1 MPVTLFLASQ
11 SDREFASPIL
21 ATLKECDVEVDTII
35 ASAHKVPEKVL
46 EHMKCMNTSKEPLVI
61 ITCVGKSN
69 GLSGLV
75 AGSTLYPVIACPMF
89 KDKHDYLIN
98 IHSTLQMPS
107 EIPVLT
113 VLDPVNAALA
123 AVRILAVHDAKLR
136 KKLDQRMQKMKEAY

>member
-21 ATLKECDVEVDTII
+21 ATLKEFDVEVDTII

-46 EHMKCMNTSKEPLVI
+46 EHMKHLNTSREPLVI

-75 AGSTLYPVIACPMF
+75 AGSTLYPVIACPVF

-98 IHSTLQMPS
+98 IHSTIQMPS

-123 AVRILAVHDAKLR
+123 AIRMLALHDKELRRKLWKRMR
-136 KKLDQRMQKMKEAY
+136 KVKEAY